1 MTYLKKALYIWTIN
15 SKLFGITIYRCK
27 HFILRFFRI
36 LLLVCLLT
44 PYSLAFVGVFDD
56 DIVVWNF
63 ILDLMINIS
72 FLIDLVLTFFS
83 AYEDEKLN
91 IIDDKWVSLNY

>member
-1 MTYLKKALYIWTIN
+1 
-15 SKLFGITIYRCK
+15 
-27 HFILRFFRI
+27 
-36 LLLVCLLT
+36 VCLLT

-63 ILDLMINIS
+63 SLDLIINLS
-72 FLIDLVLTFFS
+72 FFIDLVLTFFS

-91 IIDDKWVSLNY
+91 IIDDKWVRFQSLIFE

>member
-1 MTYLKKALYIWTIN
+1 M
-15 SKLFGITIYRCK
+15 
-27 HFILRFFRI
+27 
-36 LLLVCLLT
+36 CLLT

-63 ILDLMINIS
+63 SLDLIINLS
-72 FLIDLVLTFFS
+72 FFIDLVLTFFS

-91 IIDDKWVSLNY
+91 IIDDKWVRFQSLIFE